1 MKVEIIWKD
10 NSSIEYEAIKY
21 PKKTADG
28 MFTIEVVD
36 AVHKINIEETKE
48 IIIHG

>member
-1 MKVEIIWKD
+1 MKIEIIWKD
-10 NSSIEYEAIKY
+10 NSSIEYETTKH

-28 MFTIEVVD
+28 MFTIETED

-48 IIIHG
+48 IIIYG